1 MFTQSWN
8 RITSGGTKLLIKDSF
23 ALMRDM
29 MTPSEVAPQQPVTQ
43 VGSSNAQPANND
55 RQIDIAR
62 RVIERKLKEQQM
74 HEDNSSIE
82 LLTNANDEKESS
94 AASAVDTDSALKV
107 IQQMG
112 KKDDTS
118 ASVSDELA
126 KLESPAADISQEKVE
141 D

>member
-1 MFTQSWN
+1 
-8 RITSGGTKLLIKDSF
+8 
-23 ALMRDM
+23 
-29 MTPSEVAPQQPVTQ
+29 
-43 VGSSNAQPANND
+43 
-55 RQIDIAR
+55 
-62 RVIERKLKEQQM
+62 M

>member
-1 MFTQSWN
+1 M
-8 RITSGGTKLLIKDSF
+8 GLLIKDSF

-29 MTPSEVAPQQPVTQ
+29 MTPSEVASQQPVTQ

-82 LLTNANDEKESS
+82 LLTNANDEKESN

-112 KKDDTS
+112 KKGDTS